1 MAAEFQRISCGSAN
15 AYLVRGGKGGILI
28 DTGTAPYRERVLE
41 ACRSSGV
48 RLILLTH
55 GHVDHCQNAAFL
67 AGALGCPVGIGRED
81 APLLAEGT
89 VRPVTGRG
97 LWGRLYAGISNRV
110 IRQNSIPPHRPEVL
124 LEAGMGLTSYGVDG
138 EIVALPGHTAGSV
151 GVLLSTG
158 ELFAGDAMQ
167 TVFGPATA
175 WCYED
180 REPAER
186 SAAAIRRMRP
196 ALVCCGHGSPTT
208 SLGREPT

>member
-1 MAAEFQRISCGSAN
+1 M
-15 AYLVRGGKGGILI
+15 
-28 DTGTAPYRERVLE
+28 
-41 ACRSSGV
+41 
-48 RLILLTH
+48 
-55 GHVDHCQNAAFL
+55 
-67 AGALGCPVGIGRED
+67 GIGRED

>member
-1 MAAEFQRISCGSAN
+1 MAAEVQRISCGSAN
-15 AYLVRGGKGGILI
+15 AYLVRSGTGSILI
-28 DTGTAPYRERVLE
+28 DTGTAPYRDRVLE

-67 AGALGCPVGIGRED
+67 AKALDCPVGISRED
-81 APLLAEGT
+81 APLLTEGA
-89 VRPVTGRG
+89 VRPVNGRG

-110 IRQNSIPPHRPEVL
+110 IRQNSIPSHQPEVL
-124 LEAGMGLTSYGVDG
+124 LEPGMGLTFYGVDG

-167 TVFGPATA
+167 TVFGPAAA

-180 REPAER
+180 RAEAER
-186 SAAAIRRMRP
+186 SAAAIRRIRP